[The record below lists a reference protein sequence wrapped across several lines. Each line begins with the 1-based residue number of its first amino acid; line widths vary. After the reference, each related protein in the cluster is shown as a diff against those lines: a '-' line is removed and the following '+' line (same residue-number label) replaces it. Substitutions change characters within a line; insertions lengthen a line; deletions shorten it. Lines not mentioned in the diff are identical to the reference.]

1 MKDSKEFY
9 INEISKV
16 LLKGKILSNI
26 SVGMGVY
33 ENIET
38 GGAPFYIFRG
48 EFSNG
53 KANGVCQLFNEVN
66 CLIEEGVYLDNKLI
80 LAMNYEGSGKN
91 KAIVID
97 KNLNIP
103 RIKDLDIEENFT
115 DIKDAVSYL

>member
-16 LLKGKILSNI
+16 LLKGKILRNI

-38 GGAPFYIFRG
+38 GGGPFYIFRG

-66 CLIEEGVYLDNKLI
+66 CLIEEGIYLDNKLI
-80 LAMNYEGSGKN
+80 LAMNYEGSAKN
-91 KAIVID
+91 KAVVID

-103 RIKDLDIEENFT
+103 RIKNLDIEENFS
-115 DIKDAVSYL
+115 DIKDLVS